1 MQNSCESA
9 HFSDPLLNCFVS
21 DADVVCLQEVA
32 PASFEDDFKFMA
44 EDLGY
49 DGVEMFKK
57 GRFRPATFWKT
68 SSLEITAPPVHKD
81 RTLLTPFRRKANAD
95 DDVNGNNTHDIW
107 YVLNCHLQAGNNAP
121 RRVRQINEGVRSV
134 MTLARKQKQKEP
146 EKSTR
151 LIVCGDF
158 NGGDEC
164 GAVRYLEDGYV
175 DETCLEDGEPVTSSK
190 KIMPLSAPMADA
202 AKSLE
207 RNPPA
212 TMVVSELISQMVE
225 GDPYDNPKF
234 SATMLKRLETIY
246 KGLATHTLDDA
257 TQKMNIDDV
266 EKWLKRIN
274 LELGRGDEFRE
285 AARQMGWVDPDPDPD
300 ASFAQQKTRITLPR
314 DGYLSLEGF
323 INVYLKE
330 LNAGKFWGICHD
342 MAVLGEPLP
351 DNGVFQ
357 ARYDRIY
364 HSKAIR
370 PVAVVD
376 TCSEIPCPN
385 PSEPSDHLPVAA
397 LFTNEN

>member
-1 MQNSCESA
+1 M
-9 HFSDPLLNCFVS
+9 
-21 DADVVCLQEVA
+21 AD
-32 PASFEDDFKFMA
+32 
-44 EDLGY
+44 DLGY

-68 SSLEITAPPVHKD
+68 SSLELTAPPVHKD
-81 RTLLTPFRRKANAD
+81 RTLLTSFRRKAGTD
-95 DDVNGNNTHDIW
+95 DDAGGNANDKKADKTIDGNW

-158 NGGDEC
+158 NGGDES

-175 DETCLEDGEPVTSSK
+175 DETCIEDGEPVTSSK
-190 KIMPLSAPMADA
+190 KIMPLSAPMSDA
-202 AKSLE
+202 ARSLE
-207 RNPPA
+207 REPPA

-225 GDPYDNPKF
+225 DDPYDNPHF
-234 SATMLKRLETIY
+234 SATMLNQLETIY
-246 KGLATHTLDDA
+246 KGLATHTADDE
-257 TQKMNIDDV
+257 TQQMNIDDV

-285 AARQMGWVDPDPDPD
+285 AARQMGWQDPNPDSD
-300 ASFAQQKTRITLPR
+300 ASFAKQKTRITLPR

-342 MAVLGEPLP
+342 MAVLGEPLL

-376 TCSEIPCPN
+376 TRSEVPCPN
-385 PSEPSDHLPVAA
+385 PSEPSDHLPVAT
-397 LFTNEN
+397 LFTDEN